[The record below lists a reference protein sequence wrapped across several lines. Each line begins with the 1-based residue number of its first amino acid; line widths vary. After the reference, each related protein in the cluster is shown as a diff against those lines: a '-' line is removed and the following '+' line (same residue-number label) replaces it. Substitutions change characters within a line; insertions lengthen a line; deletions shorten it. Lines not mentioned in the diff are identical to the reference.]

1 MSLYLF
7 VSPCPYYCSLPPLA
21 FYHLCL
27 WVDEPPQVEHIP
39 CFFSHP
45 VCTVE
50 YCRCECVCLWKGHK
64 YISSGEAMSVC
75 VCVCVCMCV
84 FSVYMPCLCVCVCV
98 CVCVRETGTDSMC
111 VFVFICA
118 RSAQECVCVKWW
130 ICDPS
135 A

>member
-45 VCTVE
+45 VCV
-50 YCRCECVCLWKGHK
+50 WW
-64 YISSGEAMSVC
+64 
-75 VCVCVCMCV
+75 
-84 FSVYMPCLCVCVCV
+84 CVCV
-98 CVCVRETGTDSMC
+98 CVCVRMCVCVCVCVYVC
-111 VFVFICA
+111 VFV
-118 RSAQECVCVKWW
+118 CVC
-130 ICDPS
+130 ICLCVFLCMEWDQLWS
-135 A
+135 VIGKAIEK